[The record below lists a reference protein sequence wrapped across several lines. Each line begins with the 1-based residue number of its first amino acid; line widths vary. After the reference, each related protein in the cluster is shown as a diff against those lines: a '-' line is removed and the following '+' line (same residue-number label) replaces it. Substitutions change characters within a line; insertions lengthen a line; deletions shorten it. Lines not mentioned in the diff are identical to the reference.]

1 VLIEEGV
8 MSGVKLLDNS
18 DVANRNEGLIVRKN
32 KRRLSEINSSDL
44 HFAPLYGRK
53 FVLTII
59 EELEEV
65 WDITEDRERR

>member
-1 VLIEEGV
+1 

-59 EELEEV
+59 EVLEEV

>member
-1 VLIEEGV
+1 

-32 KRRLSEINSSDL
+32 KRRLSEINSSNL
-44 HFAPLYGRK
+44 HFAPLYRRK

-59 EELEEV
+59 EVLEEV
-65 WDITEDRERR
+65 WNITEDRERR

>member
-1 VLIEEGV
+1 

-44 HFAPLYGRK
+44 HFAPLYDRK

-59 EELEEV
+59 VVLEEV
-65 WDITEDRERR
+65 WDITEDWERR

>member
-1 VLIEEGV
+1 

-18 DVANRNEGLIVRKN
+18 DVANVNEGFIVRKY
-32 KRRLSEINSSDL
+32 KRSLGESNSSISN
-44 HFAPLYGRK
+44 FAPLYDRK

-59 EELEEV
+59 VVLEEV

>member
-1 VLIEEGV
+1 

-32 KRRLSEINSSDL
+32 KRRLSEINSSNL
-44 HFAPLYGRK
+44 HFAPLYDRK

-59 EELEEV
+59 VVLEEV